1 MVKVYGW
8 LICFLSIKLSE
19 RLRCE
24 ARSFCFCILHCRS
37 SVFSPLSLLFFT
49 TVPFLSHRRPLSFS
63 LPIPSFLP
71 SVFHAFEEEKS
82 RSESGFVTSLKPECC
97 VMACKT
103 HHFAL
108 QNAPFC
114 IAKLALLECKTH
126 RFGKRYEFHGFLT
139 PILWGNNP
147 KSAISVMMITAYI
160 FEQIVFTFWRSNG
173 VPL

>member
-1 MVKVYGW
+1 MKRG
-8 LICFLSIKLSE
+8 LS
-19 RLRCE
+19 
-24 ARSFCFCILHCRS
+24 FF
-37 SVFSPLSLLFFT
+37 VFSTALSLF
-49 TVPFLSHRRPLSFS
+49 SHRCLLSFS
-63 LPIPSFLP
+63 LLSPFFLTAVSSLSRCCLLSFLLPIPSFLP
-71 SVFHAFEEEKS
+71 SVCHAFEEEKA

-126 RFGKRYEFHGFLT
+126 RFGKRYEFHCFLT

-160 FEQIVFTFWRSNG
+160 FEQMSLRFEGAMGFHCYR
-173 VPL
+173 